1 MQARDKKA
9 ALRSRI
15 RKLLKDMPETSVKP
29 NPGQRAKGL
38 RVCLN
43 FLIHH

>member
-15 RKLLKDMPETSVKP
+15 RKLLKDMPENERKAQS
-29 NPGQRAKGL
+29 RSACERLAGL
-38 RVCLN
+38 PE
-43 FLIHH
+43 FLVHH